1 MTEPDELLMRQ
12 VAEGDLER
20 MSALFERYQTP
31 LYQFFR
37 RHGLQ
42 PMESE
47 DLTQEVFFR
56 VLRGRHT
63 YHRDAPFRAW
73 LYQIA
78 RNVRTDHLRRA
89 IRESPVEEEFG
100 ETFVAGGRRVDEV
113 MEEAEEQA
121 ALRTALEQLPER
133 KRELLLLSR
142 FQGMKYREIATMM
155 GCDVNT
161 IKVRIHRSM
170 QDLRQNF
177 LALTERSAG

>member
-1 MTEPDELLMRQ
+1 MAETDEVLMRQ
-12 VAEGDLER
+12 VAEGDLEQ
-20 MSALFERYQTP
+20 MSPLFARYQTP

-37 RHGLQ
+37 RQGLQ
-42 PMESE
+42 PAESE
-47 DLTQEVFFR
+47 DLAQEVFFR
-56 VLRGRHT
+56 VLRARHT
-63 YHRDAPFRAW
+63 YHREAPFRAW
-73 LYQIA
+73 IYQIA

-89 IRESPVEEEFG
+89 VRETQVDDEFG
-100 ETFVAGGRRVDEV
+100 DTFVAKERRMDEV
-113 MEEAEEQA
+113 LQESETTA
-121 ALRTALEQLPER
+121 ALRKALEQLPER

-142 FQGMKYREIATMM
+142 YQGMKYREIATMM